1 MELLGWDVLDHNG
14 RLLGHYEG
22 MNLFD
27 DDDVVAW
34 VISANIRRRHLN
46 QAQKR
51 EMLGKLLKVDP
62 SKSNRSIA
70 KAAGVDDK
78 TVGSVR
84 AELEADAEI
93 PHLEKTVGA
102 DGVAQAATK
111 KKPKQPEQDQPAD
124 IAAEIIPHTG
134 SKENGAAQPV
144 PGSEERRAQDNDRRS
159 CSGARETARKRPSHA
174 ARDRG
179 YQLCKPACGLGS

>member
-1 MELLGWDVLDHNG
+1 MSGWRTIRATAPRILAPRPTRRRLCRRNRLDAMELLGWDVLDHNG

-78 TVGSVR
+78 TVGCRRGGTRGRCGNSAPR
-84 AELEADAEI
+84 
-93 PHLEKTVGA
+93 KTVGA
-102 DGVAQAATK
+102 DGVAQAAT
-111 KKPKQPEQDQPAD
+111 E
-124 IAAEIIPHTG
+124 E
-134 SKENGAAQPV
+134 EAQ
-144 PGSEERRAQDNDRRS
+144 
-159 CSGARETARKRPSHA
+159 A
-174 ARDRG
+174 ARTG
-179 YQLCKPACGLGS
+179 PACGYSRGDNPPYRQQGERHSATGAR